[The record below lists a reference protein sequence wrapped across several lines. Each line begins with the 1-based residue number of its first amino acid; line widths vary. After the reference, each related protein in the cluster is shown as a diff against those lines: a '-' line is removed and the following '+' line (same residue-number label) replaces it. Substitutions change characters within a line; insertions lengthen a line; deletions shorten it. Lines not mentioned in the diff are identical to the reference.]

1 MNLIVLN
8 LQYNA
13 KNELFLPKQIQ
24 KSRASS
30 NSILKEN
37 IKTFMELNEP
47 TERIFNLD
55 ERLVRFAGESI
66 FFVRK
71 LAKAYE
77 LEYYKNQLIRSS
89 GSASL
94 NYGESQGT
102 ITDKDYVF
110 KLSLVVK
117 ELKESRNSLRVL
129 NYIKEGEEN
138 ERNWLLSEVE
148 ELIAITSRMML
159 NKLK

>member
-1 MNLIVLN
+1 MN

-37 IKTFMELNEP
+37 IKTFMKLNEP